1 MNKSD
6 SQTPGIAL
14 NPEEQNLV
22 FNYLILRLT
31 VGLIAFAL
39 PPGVVIIT
47 ARITSSISA
56 SYHTLS
62 RDIFVGF
69 LFVIGALLWAYNG
82 HRPDLTEEQV
92 SNFWKR
98 MDQFWNGA
106 AKFRVAELKVEERVI
121 SAIGGFAAVGAALF
135 PTACDTC
142 TIDATARVHITSAVI
157 LFSTI
162 AYFCLVGFAA
172 QVKNATAAE
181 VKKQRRA
188 RIYSF
193 CGWGI
198 VVAMIGLVV
207 TQVALPVAA
216 RNAWPFTFVAETIAL
231 WLFGFSW
238 MTASKVF
245 SWLADEDEQLKMSL
259 PGQKDASQGVLDQP
273 QAA

>member
-1 MNKSD
+1 MTTSA
-6 SQTPGIAL
+6 SETPMIAL
-14 NPEEQNLV
+14 NPEAQNLV
-22 FNYLILRLT
+22 FNYLILRLI
-31 VGLIAFAL
+31 VGMIAFVL

-47 ARITSSISA
+47 AQITSSISA
-56 SYHTLS
+56 SYHTLA
-62 RDIFVGF
+62 RDVFVGS

-82 HRPDLTEEQV
+82 RRPDLTEEQV
-92 SNFWKR
+92 SDFWKGL
-98 MDQFWNGA
+98 DKFWNGA
-106 AKFRVAELKVEERVI
+106 AKFRIAELKVEERVI

-135 PTACDTC
+135 PTACDSC
-142 TIDATARVHITSAVI
+142 TMDMKARIHVISAVI

-172 QVKNATAAE
+172 QVKNPKATE
-181 VKKQRRA
+181 VKKKRRA

-198 VVAMIGLVV
+198 VIAMLGLVV
-207 TQVALPVAA
+207 TQVAMPVAA
-216 RNAWPFTFVAETIAL
+216 RNELPFTFVAETVAL

-245 SWLADEDEQLKMSL
+245 SWLADEEEQLKMSL
-259 PGQKDASQGVLDQP
+259 PGKKDTKQGVLDQA

>member
-1 MNKSD
+1 MTTSA
-6 SQTPGIAL
+6 SETPGIAL

-22 FNYLILRLT
+22 FNYLILRLI
-31 VGLIAFAL
+31 VGMIAFAL
-39 PPGVVIIT
+39 PPEVVIIT

-56 SYHTLS
+56 SYHTLA
-62 RDIFVGF
+62 RDVFVGS

-82 HRPDLTEEQV
+82 HRPDLSVEKV
-92 SNFWKR
+92 SDFWKR
-98 MDQFWNGA
+98 LDKFWNGA

-135 PTACDTC
+135 PTTCDTC
-142 TIDATARVHITSAVI
+142 TIDAPARVHAISAVI

-181 VKKQRRA
+181 VKKRRRA

-198 VVAMIGLVV
+198 VVVMIGLVV
-207 TQVALPVAA
+207 TQVALPVAV
-216 RNAWPFTFVAETIAL
+216 RNAWPFTFVAETVAL

-238 MTASKVF
+238 MTASRVF
-245 SWLADEDEQLKMSL
+245 SWLADEEEQLKMSL
-259 PGQKDASQGVLDQP
+259 PGQKDARQEVLDQA

>member
-1 MNKSD
+1 MNKSA
-6 SQTPGIAL
+6 SETSEIAL

-22 FNYLILRLT
+22 FNYLILRLF
-31 VGLIAFAL
+31 VGLIAFVL
-39 PPGVVIIT
+39 PPVVVIIT

-56 SYHTLS
+56 SYHTLA
-62 RDIFVGF
+62 RDFFVGF

-82 HRPDLTEEQV
+82 HRPDLSEEQV
-92 SNFWKR
+92 SDFWKR
-98 MDQFWNGA
+98 LDQFWNGA

-142 TIDATARVHITSAVI
+142 AIDATARVHITSAVI

-172 QVKNATAAE
+172 QVKNANAAE
-181 VKKQRRA
+181 VKKKRRA
-188 RIYSF
+188 RVYSF

-198 VVAMIGLVV
+198 VVAMIGLMV
-207 TQVALPVAA
+207 TQVALPLTA

-259 PGQKDASQGVLDQP
+259 PGQKDAGQGVLDQA